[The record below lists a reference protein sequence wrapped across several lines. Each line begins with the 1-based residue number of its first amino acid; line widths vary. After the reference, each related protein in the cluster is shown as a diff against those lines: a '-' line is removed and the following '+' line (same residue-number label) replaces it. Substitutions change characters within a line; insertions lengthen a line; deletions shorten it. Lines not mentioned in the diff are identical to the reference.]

1 MENYR
6 HRFLHGSGKLR
17 TQPAGAAAEN
27 AMKRHLVTFLFL
39 VLAIALYAAGAA
51 GPATFLLILGVVAEA
66 IFWLRVSGKNRRFKK
81 KPL

>member
-1 MENYR
+1 MQIYSDNAN
-6 HRFLHGSGKLR
+6 
-17 TQPAGAAAEN
+17 PAAEN

-66 IFWLRVSGKNRRFKK
+66 IFWLRVSGKDRRFKK

>member
-17 TQPAGAAAEN
+17 AQPAGAAAEN

-39 VLAIALYAAGAA
+39 VLAMALYAAGAA

-66 IFWLRVSGKNRRFKK
+66 IFWLRVFGKNRRFKK

>member
-1 MENYR
+1 MR
-6 HRFLHGSGKLR
+6 AQSAG
-17 TQPAGAAAEN
+17 PAADTT
-27 AMKRHLVTFLFL
+27 MKRHLITFLFL

-66 IFWLRVSGKNRRFKK
+66 VFWLRIFGKDKQLKK

>member
-1 MENYR
+1 
-6 HRFLHGSGKLR
+6 
-17 TQPAGAAAEN
+17 
-27 AMKRHLVTFLFL
+27 MKRHLITFLFL

-66 IFWLRVSGKNRRFKK
+66 VFWLRVCGKDKQFKK